1 MFWQMLW
8 ERVMSYTPE
17 ILVINLVELKKG
29 DRLQIRYKG
38 RPMGEFLCCPDEFST
53 VLELVLV
60 KSEISVLSEK
70 DEN

>member
-1 MFWQMLW
+1 
-8 ERVMSYTPE
+8 MSDTPE

-53 VLELVLV
+53 VYELVLV
-60 KSEISVLSEK
+60 KSEISVFGSS
-70 DEN
+70 DENS